1 MSTPTRQV
9 NITLGTAG
17 HIDHGK
23 TALVKSLTG
32 CETDRLRE
40 EKERGMSIEL
50 GFAPCTVAGAE
61 VGIVDVPGHEHFIKT
76 MVAGASGMDGVILVV
91 AADDGVMPQTRE
103 HLDILTLLG
112 MTHGLVALTK
122 IDRVDAELLEM
133 VQTDLRTFLQ
143 GTFLADAPIL
153 PVSNVTGEG
162 FGSLIEAL
170 SDLVRGITP
179 KPVDG
184 VFRLPVERSF
194 SVKGYGTVVS
204 GIPVSGRANIGDE
217 VVLLPAGLTGRIKAI
232 QVYGRDSET
241 VQAGQCAALNM
252 RHWDHTAI
260 ERGNVIATPGPVQGA
275 PGYFQAEQWCVC
287 QLRLLPH
294 ERLVLKTGTEVKFHT
309 GTSEVLATIYLL
321 RDGNLIAGTEDFV
334 QVRFNHAVVVGPGD
348 RFIVRSLTPV
358 QTIGGGV
365 ILEPVPR
372 RLKRNRPGLVESLAK
387 QAAAVGNIP
396 AYVEHCIRTAEGLA
410 AGAQEI
416 CHRAKVR
423 PERLTPILE
432 DLLSRDVVI
441 DLGGYCFIHRSTVE
455 KAVARIVDVIGEFHQ
470 RSPQSPGM
478 SSDELGQAVGWD
490 RHVLDGVLK
499 LAVKDGRLEERSRRF
514 ALPGH
519 RAAFSEQE
527 SRLLEAVE
535 KAFAEQLFHPP
546 DPDQVPAQVGAAVA
560 DVSRAIRLLVE
571 HNRLVRVAEDIVF
584 HKNAVDRAREV
595 LIEHFRT
602 QKRLE
607 SVQFKYLID
616 TTRKYAIPLLD
627 HMDRIGV
634 TSRAGNTRFLRGS
647 SNAGQGT

>member
-1 MSTPTRQV
+1 MAAPAPQV

-133 VQTDLRTFLQ
+133 VQADLRAFLQ

-153 PVSNVTGEG
+153 PVSNVTGDG
-162 FGSLIEAL
+162 FGGFIEAL
-170 SDLVRGITP
+170 SDMVRAIKP
-179 KPVDG
+179 KAVDG
-184 VFRLPVERSF
+184 VFRLPVERAF

-204 GIPVSGRANIGDE
+204 GIPVSGQANVGDE
-217 VVLLPAGLTGRIKAI
+217 VVLLPAGLAGRIKAI

-241 VQAGQCAALNM
+241 VLAGQCAALNM
-252 RHWDHTAI
+252 RHWDHAAI
-260 ERGNVIATPGPVQGA
+260 ERDNVIAA
-275 PGYFQAEQWCVC
+275 PGYFQAEEWCVC
-287 QLRLLPH
+287 RLRLLPQ
-294 ERLVLKTGTEVKFHT
+294 ERLVLKTGTQVKFHT
-309 GTSEVLATIYLL
+309 GTSEVLATLHLL
-321 RDGNLIAGTEDFV
+321 RDGNLVAGNEDFV
-334 QVRFNHAVVVGPGD
+334 QVRLNHPVVVGPGD

-358 QTIGGGV
+358 QTVGGGV
-365 ILEPVPR
+365 ILEPVSR
-372 RLKRNRPGLVESLAK
+372 RLKRNRPGLVESLTQ
-387 QAAAVGNIP
+387 QAGAVGDVP

-410 AGAQEI
+410 ASQSEI
-416 CHRAKVR
+416 CQRAKVQ
-423 PERLTPILE
+423 PERFQPILE
-432 DLLSRDVVI
+432 VLRSRNSIV
-441 DLGGYCFIHRSTVE
+441 DLGGGLYIHKATADEAIGRVVE
-455 KAVARIVDVIGEFHQ
+455 LITRFHSQ
-470 RSPQSPGM
+470 SPKSPGM
-478 SSDELGQAVGWD
+478 SSEELGETCGWGKA
-490 RHVLDGVLK
+490 VLDGVLN
-499 LAVKDGRLEERSRRF
+499 LAVKAGRIEERARRF
-514 ALPGH
+514 AVTGH
-519 RAAFSEQE
+519 RETFSEQE

-535 KAFAEQLFHPP
+535 KAFADQLFHPP
-546 DPDQVPAQVGAAVA
+546 DVDQVPAQVGLSAEEVK
-560 DVSRAIRLLVE
+560 RAIRLLME
-571 HNRLVRVAEDIVF
+571 HDRLVRVSEEVIF
-584 HKNAVDRAREV
+584 HKKAIDRAREV
-595 LIEHFRT
+595 LIEYFRT
-602 QKRLE
+602 QNRLD

-634 TSRAGNTRFLRGS
+634 TSRVGNTRFPRGS
-647 SNAGQGT
+647 KHAGQGT